1 MDGGRFGSGMTRR
14 EILGIAA
21 GGSLGFVTG
30 VSGLAALTAPRRVQ
44 AQVPLRAASELAR
57 SGVWAFPE
65 QGVAVVVTAGRAAIL
80 SLTCT
85 HLGCR
90 LRPVGR
96 ELVCP
101 CHHGRFDALGRVA
114 SGPPPRDL
122 DWIAGGV
129 DAHGRLYVIPGV
141 IDAARQPIA
150 V

>member
-1 MDGGRFGSGMTRR
+1 MTRR
-14 EILGIAA
+14 ELLGIAA
-21 GGSLGFVTG
+21 GGSLGFMTG
-30 VSGLAALTAPRRVQ
+30 VAGLGALTAPRRVRE
-44 AQVPLRAASELAR
+44 QVPLQVAAELDR
-57 SGVWAFPE
+57 TGVWVFPD
-65 QGVAVVVTAGRAAIL
+65 QGVAVVVTDRRAAIL

-101 CHHGRFDALGRVA
+101 CHHGRFDALGRVL
-114 SGPPPRDL
+114 SGPPSRDL

-129 DAHGRLYVIPGV
+129 DARGWIYVLPGV
-141 IDAARQPIA
+141 TDASRQPFA